1 MTNLKG
7 FRNEVI
13 IYGILMAAVAEVVSV
28 FVIGPCLFFPAGLA
42 VGTAV
47 SVAGFVILIRTGRSL
62 MEQSKKSPILL
73 GYIVRLF
80 LYGASFLICI
90 KVDLRCGFGC
100 VIGFVTIHFGI
111 MFLYGIVYKFIKKK
125 KNPLNDWTQPK
136 RWNDLSI
143 YDEDDDWPQ
152 PEKKDDDRNRK
163 EQTLKEDKQGGDSI
177 WS

>member
-28 FVIGPCLFFPAGLA
+28 FVIGPCLFFPIGLA

-47 SVAGFVILIRTGRSL
+47 SIVGFIILVRTGQSL
-62 MEQSKKSPILL
+62 MERSKKSPILF
-73 GYIVRLF
+73 GYIIRLI

-100 VIGFVTIHFGI
+100 MIGFVTIHFGI

-125 KNPLNDWTQPK
+125 KNPLNDWTHPK
-136 RWNDLSI
+136 QWNDLSI
-143 YDEDDDWPQ
+143 YDDEDDDWPK
-152 PEKKDDDRNRK
+152 PGDKDDGNRG
-163 EQTLKEDKQGGDSI
+163 EQALKEDRQGGDST